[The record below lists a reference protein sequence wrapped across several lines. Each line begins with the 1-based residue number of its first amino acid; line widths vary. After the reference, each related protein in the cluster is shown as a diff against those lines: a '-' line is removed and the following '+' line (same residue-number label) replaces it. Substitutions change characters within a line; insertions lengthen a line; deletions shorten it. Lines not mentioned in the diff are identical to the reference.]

1 MVRDRFYF
9 QHMYPSDLTDAQWAR
24 LEPLLQQDR
33 GSRHAGGRPRKH
45 ELRRVVDALLYV
57 VKTGCQWRQLP
68 ANFPPWKAVHEQFRR
83 WRDAGL
89 WERAGQALRE
99 EGRRRAGRN
108 AQPTVAII
116 DSQSAKT
123 TGKGGRAVTTRARR
137 SRAASATSRS
147 TRRATC

>member
-1 MVRDRFYF
+1 
-9 QHMYPSDLTDAQWAR
+9 MYPSDLTDAQWAR
-24 LEPLLQQDR
+24 LEPLLRPER
-33 GSRHAGGRPRKH
+33 GQRHAGGRPRKH

-68 ANFPPWKAVHEQFRR
+68 TNFPPWKAVHEQFRR

-89 WERAGQALRE
+89 WEHVGWALRE
-99 EGRRRAGRN
+99 QGRRAAGRN
-108 AQPTVAII
+108 ATPTVAII

-123 TGKGGRAVTTRARR
+123 ALKGGGAATTRARR
-137 SRAASATSRS
+137 SKAASATSRS